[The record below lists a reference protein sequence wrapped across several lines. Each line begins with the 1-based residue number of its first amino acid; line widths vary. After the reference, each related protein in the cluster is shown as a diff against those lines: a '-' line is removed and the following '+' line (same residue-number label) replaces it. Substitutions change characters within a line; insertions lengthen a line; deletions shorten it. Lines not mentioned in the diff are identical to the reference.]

1 MLISLSCYTDK
12 MPKAAMKFDSDI
24 GHHFGKSNLERIGL
38 FAELGYMNGKGY
50 FSPFTSEFMEL

>member
-1 MLISLSCYTDK
+1 